1 MTALRLRADKE
12 NLNKWLEDLKS
23 IDLSQYTEESAAV
36 VRAAIAKAEALAE
49 QDLDKNEQGLV
60 DAMVAEME
68 SAKAQLDPAPAD
80 PGNQEDPNPGDGS
93 GDSSAPN
100 DSKPN
105 DDASSQNPTGSE
117 GKEATDEVPT
127 TGDSAPIAAL
137 SALVLAAAGVLLLKK
152 RRS

>member
-1 MTALRLRADKE
+1 M
-12 NLNKWLEDLKS
+12 KS
-23 IDLSQYTEESAAV
+23 IDLSQNTEESAAV
-36 VRAAIAKAEALAE
+36 VRAAIAKAEALAV

-117 GKEATDEVPT
+117 GKEVTDEVPT

-137 SALVLAAAGVLLLKK
+137 SALVLAAAGALLLKK